1 MNALLSKLN
10 RVLGIR
16 PQPAAPAP
24 GLGKKGMSTNNKYA
38 LIAVG
43 VLASIGLALAG
54 LRTVTSGLQS
64 QRVTPGDP
72 NLNRTVSTKEGKSSV
87 VDSYES
93 EINEKNLNGD
103 NVSASVKYQS
113 GKWKY
118 RPSGRET
125 ARSIADTSQSVK
137 TPVVPVAALA
147 PKKEKPKV
155 VQKIVYVSPRKK
167 KVEVRNEDPFNTVHV
182 GTTAAFETSPT
193 APAVDNSADVESV
206 RMIPACVYG
215 NQTLRSGG
223 KARFRVTETVRFQ
236 GVHIP
241 RNTIFTAT
249 AYVGSGRMQFMVPAQ
264 VVAGQRLPVDLLCV
278 DADMQAGITYNYDYV
293 EDNMRQV
300 GSSTTND
307 VADEVTRTLPYGS
320 VARVGATAVRGLT
333 QAVTM
338 GKRQK
343 STAQVLIQ
351 DGYRVFFK
359 SSKS

>member
-1 MNALLSKLN
+1 MNALFSTLN

-16 PQPAAPAP
+16 PQPATPPPAP
-24 GLGKKGMSTNNKYA
+24 GKGGMNANNKYA

-43 VLASIGLALAG
+43 ILASIGLALAG
-54 LRTVTSGLQS
+54 LRSVTSGMQS
-64 QRVTPGDP
+64 HRVTPGDP
-72 NLNRTVSTKEGKSSV
+72 NLNRTVSTKEGKSSL

-113 GKWKY
+113 GKWNY
-118 RPSGRET
+118 RHSGRET
-125 ARSIADTSQSVK
+125 ARSIVDTTHSMK
-137 TPVVPVAALA
+137 LPVVPIVATA
-147 PKKEKPKV
+147 PKSEKVKV

-167 KVEVRNEDPFNTVHV
+167 KVELRNDDPFNTVHV
-182 GTTAAFETSPT
+182 ESTAAFEPSPT

-206 RMIPACVYG
+206 RMVPACVYG

-264 VVAGQRLPVDLLCV
+264 IVAGQRLPVDLLCV

-320 VARVGATAVRGLT
+320 VARVGATAVRGIT

-338 GKRQK
+338 GKRQT
-343 STAQVLIQ
+343 STAQVQIQ
-351 DGYRVFFK
+351 DGYKVFFK